1 MQNDSQPA
9 FSKLFDLKADQ
20 ASYETIDSTIR
31 SAGQVSGTNMW
42 VLMFA
47 IVIASVGLNV
57 NSPATIIGAML
68 ISPLMGPI
76 IGIGYGAGIKDFA
89 LIRKSLRNLA
99 TFTAISLLASTLY
112 FLVTPLQDAQSEL
125 LSRTTPNI
133 WDVLIAFFG
142 GAAGMVGLTR
152 KEKSTTIPGVAIATA
167 LMPPLCTVGYG
178 LATGQPRF
186 FFGALYLFAINGV
199 FIALATLT
207 IARILRLPKHRFA
220 DAAAGAHARL
230 VIGFIVAATL
240 LPSVFL
246 AAKLVKEQVFLSEAQ
261 RYIRALSIDEKDL
274 IVTSNDV
281 DPEQKVISLFV
292 VGADSSE
299 SAQKKF
305 EAKLQEFR
313 LNGARLDLHL
323 ASAGQRAST
332 TKNQANQVQ
341 QQKPD
346 QQLAQLRVLQEQIEH
361 TRSKNAEYLQ
371 LEREIRAQS
380 PALEKVSIAR
390 EVGADAAAEGATDA
404 GESVL
409 VVIESAQPVAKSQ
422 IQRLEAW
429 LAVRLPN
436 AQATVLPVVRARVR

>member
-1 MQNDSQPA
+1 MQNESQSN

-20 ASYETIDSTIR
+20 AAPDVIDSTIR
-31 SAGQVSGTNMW
+31 AAGQVSGTNMW

-99 TFTAISLLASTLY
+99 AFTAISLLASTLY

-207 IARILRLPKHRFA
+207 ISRILRLPMHKFA
-220 DAAAGAHARL
+220 DAAADARARL
-230 VIGFIVAATL
+230 VIGLIVAVTL
-240 LPSVFL
+240 VPSVFL

-261 RYIRALSIDEKDL
+261 RYIRAVSTSEKTL
-274 IVTSNDV
+274 IITSNEV
-281 DPEQKVISLFV
+281 DAEQKVISLYLIS
-292 VGADSSE
+292 ADSPE
-299 SAQKKF
+299 SAQKQL

-313 LNGARLDLHL
+313 LTGARLDLHL
-323 ASAGQRAST
+323 ASAGQPT
-332 TKNQANQVQ
+332 GPTKNEPNLAM
-341 QQKPD
+341 QQKLE
-346 QQLAQLRVLQEQIEH
+346 QQLVQLRVLQERLEH
-361 TRSKNAEYLQ
+361 TRSTDALFLQ
-371 LEREIRAQS
+371 LGREIQVQY
-380 PALEKVSIAR
+380 PTLEKVSIAR
-390 EVGADAAAEGATDA
+390 EVRSEAATENSSAAK
-404 GESVL
+404 ESVL
-409 VVIESAQPVAKSQ
+409 AVIESTRPLAKMD
-422 IQRLEAW
+422 IQRLENW

-436 AQATVLPVVRARVR
+436 VQVTVLPVQRARVR

>member
-313 LNGARLDLHL
+313 LKGARLDLHL